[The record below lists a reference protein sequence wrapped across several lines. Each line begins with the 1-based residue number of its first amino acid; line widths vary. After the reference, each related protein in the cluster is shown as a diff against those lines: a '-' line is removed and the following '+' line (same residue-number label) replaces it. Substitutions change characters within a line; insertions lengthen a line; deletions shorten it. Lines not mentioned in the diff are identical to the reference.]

1 MMYAKI
7 KNNTIV
13 KCPFTVADL
22 RSENPNVSFPSIIN
36 DELMLEYGAVK
47 VVEAPVPEFD
57 RLTQSIE
64 REVYLDESNICK
76 SRWKVVP
83 QSLDIASNI
92 IRSERNRLLTAC
104 DWTQL
109 PDVSSAVS
117 DEWAIYRQA
126 LRDVTSQ
133 LEFPW
138 NVTWPTP
145 PGV

>member
-1 MMYAKI
+1 MDIYKKNHYLNKLKI
-7 KNNTIV
+7 YNH
-13 KCPFTVADL
+13 CY
-22 RSENPNVSFPSIIN
+22 FPSIIN

-109 PDVSSAVS
+109 PNSPLSETKKQ
-117 DEWAIYRQA
+117 EWDTYRQA
-126 LRDVTSQ
+126 LRDLPANTADPENPVWP
-133 LEFPW
+133 EA
-138 NVTWPTP
+138 PTP
-145 PGV
+145 